1 MGAGFKNLAAYLSLL
16 SVPPARRR
24 IVVYSEG
31 EGSWPHLGPVL
42 QSLLQGF
49 DGEVAY
55 VSSSSED
62 PGIAL
67 DHPRLHR
74 HVIGDAAVRTMF
86 FSGLHADLVLMTMP
100 DLQTF
105 HIKRSAKVGC
115 YAYLHHS
122 LVSSHM
128 AYRAGA
134 FDHFDAVLCAGPH
147 HEAEL
152 RAIEEK
158 SGLKAKLLLR
168 HGYGRLD
175 AIRAVADADLRS
187 ARHPM
192 LLVAPSWG
200 PKGLIE
206 AYSEELL
213 AGLEKCTWQV
223 VVRPHPQTLKLA
235 PEAINRVRKWCSK
248 QPAQRIL
255 ETGVADH
262 DSLRRADVMLSDWSG
277 AAFDY
282 ALGLERPVLFV
293 DVPRKV
299 NNPDY
304 ARIGLEPIEVFGRKQ
319 IGCVITTRELA
330 NLQPHLDTL
339 RADSAAR
346 VVAIREFRERWVFNV
361 GRSAEVGAE
370 ALLQLLRSPRP

>member
-1 MGAGFKNLAAYLSLL
+1 VGSGFTNLAAYLSFL

-67 DHPRLHR
+67 DHPSLHR
-74 HVIGDAAVRTMF
+74 HVIGDTAVRTMF
-86 FSGLHADLVLMTMP
+86 FSGLQADLVLMTMP

-105 HIKRSAKVGC
+105 HIKRSAKVRF
-115 YAYLHHS
+115 YVYLHHS

-200 PKGLIE
+200 AKGLIE

-235 PEAINRVRKWCSK
+235 PEAINRVHKWCSK

-255 ETGVADH
+255 ETGVACH

-299 NNPDY
+299 NNPEY
-304 ARIGLEPIEVFGRKQ
+304 ARIGLEPIEVFAREQ
-319 IGCVITTRELA
+319 IGRVITTRELA
-330 NLQPHLDTL
+330 NLQLHLDTL
-339 RADSAAR
+339 RADSAVR
-346 VVAIREFRERWVFNV
+346 VVAIRTFRERWVFNV
-361 GRSAEVGAE
+361 GRSAEAGAE
-370 ALLQLLRSPRP
+370 ALIQLLRAPRP